1 MGNWKVITMGAVA
14 AAISAIIFLAAQIH
28 EYVPAF
34 VTAEELEEV
43 RIELAGSI
51 SANTANVLGIQ
62 RRDARRNLVELRQDM
77 KNMENKGHQPS
88 VEQWELLGIYEDDLI
103 RINEALKELK

>member
-1 MGNWKVITMGAVA
+1 MGNWKVITMGGIA

-43 RIELAGSI
+43 RIDLAGSI

-62 RRDARRNLVELRQDM
+62 RRDATRSLTELRRDI
-77 KNMENKGHQPS
+77 KNIESKGQQPS
-88 VEQWELLGIYEDDLI
+88 AEQWELLGIYEDDLN
-103 RINEALKELK
+103 RINEALRELK

>member
-1 MGNWKVITMGAVA
+1 MGGIA
-14 AAISAIIFLAAQIH
+14 AAISAIIFLAAQINT
-28 EYVPAF
+28 YVPAL
-34 VTAEELEEV
+34 VTEEELEEV

-62 RRDARRNLVELRQDM
+62 RRDARRSLTELRQDM
-77 KNMENKGHQPS
+77 KATEKKGQQPS
-88 VEQWELLGIYEDDLI
+88 VEQWELLGIYEDDLH

>member
-1 MGNWKVITMGAVA
+1 MGAVA
-14 AAISAIIFLAAQIH
+14 AAISAIIFLGAQINA
-28 EYVPAF
+28 YIPVL

-62 RRDARRNLVELRQDM
+62 RRDARRSLAELRQDM
-77 KNMENKGHQPS
+77 KARELEGEQPS
-88 VEQWELLGIYEDDLI
+88 AEQRELLRIYEDDLI
-103 RINEALKELK
+103 RINDALKELK

>member
-1 MGNWKVITMGAVA
+1 VGNWKVVTMGAVA
-14 AAISAIIFLAAQIH
+14 AAISAIIFLGAQIN
-28 EYVPAF
+28 EYIPAL

-43 RIELAGSI
+43 RIELAGSV

-62 RRDARRNLVELRQDM
+62 RRDARRSLTELRQDI
-77 KNMENKGHQPS
+77 KTVESKGQQPS
-88 VEQWELLGIYEDDLI
+88 AEQWELLGIYEDDLL